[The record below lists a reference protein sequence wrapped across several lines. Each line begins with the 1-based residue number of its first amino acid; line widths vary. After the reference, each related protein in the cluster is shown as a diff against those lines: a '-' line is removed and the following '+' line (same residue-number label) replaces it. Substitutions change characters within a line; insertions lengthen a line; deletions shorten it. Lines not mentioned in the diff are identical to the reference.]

1 MILEI
6 RFDAGRPRRWMQR
19 AIAVLANDKV
29 NVQVA
34 ALDAG
39 APKPVGLDALFELE
53 RLLLRRSVQGGA
65 DPISLDEVLLSHPV
79 AATPDLIIDF
89 RPDAAVASPAI
100 RTLTPLFDGAAGE
113 DAILAAVM
121 AGDMPVIEVVDS
133 QAGGAVARGHPSAE
147 NAAALSGALDSV
159 MARTV
164 VLLARIIAGDA
175 TLPALGQVTP
185 RHRTAPSPARH
196 VLKGLAVEFVR
207 EIYRLCCYAPHW
219 HVGWRHVDDK
229 DVWDRGDLSGP
240 AWHVVPDPKVAFY
253 ADPFPVRWDGRTFVF
268 VEELDHRVGKGFIS
282 ALEFDER
289 GPKGLARPV
298 LEENWHLSYPFLIEH
313 DGSLWMIPESMGN
326 RDVAIYRCVAF
337 PDRWER
343 FATLVSNVELSDATI
358 VQHNGMYYLFG
369 VQWDGAG
376 GYSDLLAIYCADD
389 LFGPWRPHA
398 GNPVLVDRS
407 TARPA
412 GNFVQRNGRLWRPVQ
427 DCATGYGS
435 ALALA
440 EISELTPTSFSQV
453 VHKVLKPGE
462 FWPGRK
468 LHTLNRSGRLEVI
481 DGSRIQPKP
490 TALAAAW
497 TRSKS

>member
-6 RFDAGRPRRWMQR
+6 RFDAGRARRWMYR
-19 AIAVLANDKV
+19 AVAALANDKV
-29 NVQVA
+29 KVQVA
-34 ALDAG
+34 ALDGG
-39 APKPVGLDALFELE
+39 APKPGGIDALFELE
-53 RLLLRRSVQGGA
+53 RLLLRRSAQGGA
-65 DPISLDEVLLSHPV
+65 DPISLDEIVRPHP
-79 AATPDLIIDF
+79 AAAAPDLIIDF
-89 RPDAAVASPAI
+89 RSEATASSSSI
-100 RTLTPLFDGAAGE
+100 RTLTPLFNNAAGE

-121 AGDMPVIEVVDS
+121 AGDLPTIEIVDS
-133 QAGGAVARGHPSAE
+133 HAGGVVARGHPSAE
-147 NAAALSGALDSV
+147 NAAGLSGALDSV

-164 VLLARIIAGDA
+164 VLLARVIAGAA
-175 TLPALGQVTP
+175 TLPAIGQP
-185 RHRTAPSPARH
+185 SLRHRTVSSPARH
-196 VLKGLAVEFVR
+196 ILKGLAAEFVR

-219 HVGWRHVDDK
+219 HVGWRFVDDK

-240 AWHVVPDPKVAFY
+240 AWSAIPDPKVCFY
-253 ADPFPVRWDGRTFVF
+253 ADPFPVTRDGRTFVF

-282 ALEFDER
+282 AIEFDAR

-298 LEENWHLSYPFLIEH
+298 LEESWHLSYPFMIEH
-313 DGSLWMIPESMGN
+313 DGGLWMIPESMAH
-326 RDVAIYRCVAF
+326 RDVAIYKCVAF

-343 FATLVSNVELSDATI
+343 FATLLSNVELSDATI
-358 VQHNGMYYLFG
+358 IRHNGMYYLFG

-376 GYSDLLAIYCADD
+376 GYSDMLAIYYAED

-427 DCATGYGS
+427 DCAAGYGA
-435 ALALA
+435 ALALV
-440 EISELTPTSFSQV
+440 EVTDLTPNSFSQV
-453 VHKVLKPGE
+453 VHKVLRPGE

-468 LHTLNRSGRLEVI
+468 LHTLNRSGSLEVI

-490 TALAAAW
+490 TAMASAW
-497 TRSKS
+497 MR